1 VRTQWL
7 LLVASLRYATRTTSC
22 PGYLDILLTMSETM
36 SHPKAEV
43 LWRPSA
49 EGVAESNLTRY
60 LGWLAETRG
69 LRFADYAALWSWSTE
84 EPGEF
89 WSSIAEFYGV
99 RFHSQASEALSSW
112 DLPGA
117 RWFPGA
123 TLNYAEMALASV
135 EGDAILFEGEG
146 PQGKRREETVSRAEL
161 RRRVALV
168 AAWLRTAGVKKGDCV
183 AGYLANTPETVVAF
197 LAAASVGAIWSN
209 TPAEMSSGSV
219 LDRLAQIEPKVLFA
233 TCGYWY
239 GGKRHE
245 RASAVAEIAAGLPSL
260 RELVLVPGGD
270 DEVSPAVPVPCH
282 RWADLVAAAEIPALQ
297 FEPVPFEHPL
307 WILYSSGTTG
317 KPKAIVHGHG
327 GILLEHLKVLSLHLD
342 LRTGDRFFWY
352 TTSGWMMWNLLVSGL
367 LLPGVTVVLYDGSPK
382 QPDFMALW
390 EFVERQHISY
400 FGASAPYFMACRKE
414 GIEPGARFGFE
425 RLRGVGSTG
434 APLPV
439 EGFRWIYEQVKRDVL
454 LGSVS
459 GGTDVCSA
467 FVLSH
472 PHLPV
477 HAGKLQCLG
486 LGAKIEAWNEKRESM
501 FGQVGELVLSA
512 PFPAMPVFLWNDP
525 GDARMRASYFE
536 KFPGAWSH
544 GDWIEID
551 ATGGPCVIHGRS
563 DATLNRGG
571 VRMGTVEFY
580 AIVEALPEIAE
591 ALVID
596 TCGLGRED
604 RLLLFVALRP
614 GAALD
619 DALRA
624 KIVQKLRTEVSPRHV
639 PDAIHEVAEIPHTL
653 NGKKLEVPVKRILAG
668 MPVEN
673 AVSRAT
679 VSNPEALD
687 FFIRLAEDFNPKAT

>member
-1 VRTQWL
+1 
-7 LLVASLRYATRTTSC
+7 
-22 PGYLDILLTMSETM
+22 MSDTI

-43 LWRPSA
+43 LWQPSA
-49 EGVAESNLTRY
+49 ESVASSNLTRY
-60 LGWLAETRG
+60 LDWQAERG
-69 LRFADYAALWSWSTE
+69 QRFADYPALWSWSTE

-89 WSSIAEFYGV
+89 WSSIAEFFGV
-99 RFHSQASEALSSW
+99 RFHTPASEALSSRA
-112 DLPGA
+112 LPGA

-123 TLNYAEMALASV
+123 TLNYAEQALASE
-135 EGDAILFEGEG
+135 EGTAILFEGEG
-146 PQGKRREETVSRAEL
+146 PSGKRREETVSRAEL
-161 RRRVALV
+161 RQRVAQV
-168 AAWLRTAGVKKGDCV
+168 AAWLRAAGVQKDDCV

-197 LAAASVGAIWSN
+197 LATASLGAIWSN
-209 TPAEMSSGSV
+209 CPAEMSSRSV
-219 LDRLAQIEPKVLFA
+219 LDRLTQIEPKVLFA

-270 DEVSPAVPVPCH
+270 VEASPQVPVTWH
-282 RWADLVAAAEIPALQ
+282 RWADLMVPAEMPAIQ

-342 LRTGDRFFWY
+342 LRAGNRFFWY

-367 LLPGVTVVLYDGSPK
+367 LLPGVTVVLYDGSPRH
-382 QPDFMALW
+382 PDFTALW

-414 GIEPGARFGFE
+414 GIDPAARLRFE
-425 RLRGVGSTG
+425 RLRGIGSTG
-434 APLPV
+434 APLPA
-439 EGFRWIYEQVKRDVL
+439 EGFRWIYEHVKRDVL

-467 FVLSH
+467 FVLSN

-486 LGAKIEAWNEKRESM
+486 LGAKIESWNEKREAM
-501 FGQVGELVLSA
+501 FGRVGELVLTA

-525 GDARMRASYFE
+525 DGARMRSSYFE
-536 KFPGAWSH
+536 KFPGTWSH

-580 AIVEALPEIAE
+580 AVVEALPEIAE

-596 TCGLGRED
+596 TCGLGRDD

-619 DALRA
+619 DTLRT
-624 KIVQKLRTEVSPRHV
+624 KIIQKLRTEVSPRHV

-653 NGKKLEVPVKRILAG
+653 NGKKLEVPVKRIMAG
-668 MPVEN
+668 VPVEN
-673 AVSRAT
+673 AVSRET
-679 VSNPEALD
+679 VSNPQALD
-687 FFIRLAEDFNPKAT
+687 FFIHLAETLKQNPE